1 MISQDW
7 ERKKNMETG
16 GEKERE
22 KLDRSRKRMM
32 GNVESIGSQRVNLG

>member
-16 GEKERE
+16 RG
-22 KLDRSRKRMM
+22 KLDRRRKRMM